1 MTHDIAELDLSV
13 RSFNCLKKGGIHT
26 IEQLK
31 EMSDEELLSLRWF
44 GLRCLNEVHERL
56 KKWDG
61 TPTYDDLNAEN
72 AKLRDLMYER
82 AHRHAIQHM
91 TEDELRIV
99 ATNALDENAELRE
112 LVLHIYTCMGNVD
125 ADGNHECFS
134 CEYEGAECD
143 YADLMRKLRI
153 EV

>member
-13 RSFNCLKKGGIHT
+13 RSFNCLKKSGIHT

-31 EMSDEELLSLRWF
+31 EMSDDDLLSLRWF
-44 GLRCLNEVHERL
+44 GIRCLNEVHERL

-61 TPTYDDLNAEN
+61 TPTYDDLKAEN
-72 AKLRDLMYER
+72 AKLRELLL
-82 AHRHAIQHM
+82 HM
-91 TEDELRIV
+91 
-99 ATNALDENAELRE
+99 
-112 LVLHIYTCMGNVD
+112 YTCMGNVD

-143 YADLMRKLRI
+143 YSDRMRKLGI
-153 EV
+153 EVSE

>member
-61 TPTYDDLNAEN
+61 TPTYDDLKAEN
-72 AKLRDLMYER
+72 AKLREMVKRY
-82 AHRHAIQHM
+82 HRLV
-91 TEDELRIV
+91 TGTDELWSWQSV
-99 ATNALDENAELRE
+99 YEELQE
-112 LVLHIYTCMGNVD
+112 LG
-125 ADGNHECFS
+125 
-134 CEYEGAECD
+134 
-143 YADLMRKLRI
+143 I
-153 EV
+153 EVVE